1 LGYTS
6 GMRRAPLLALLLI
19 LASAPLFAE
28 EIVYLKSGSA
38 MPVRSHQ
45 VVGDMVHLDLGGDAF
60 IAFPMALV
68 DRIENTKGVELKPS
82 HSNVIRSA
90 GGPQGVAADYSARGL
105 EVNRVTREQ
114 IPKTDDPHIQVDP
127 RMGIVG
133 YVEDPSKGERSS
145 VSTGRRELLGLPS
158 SDAFRGTSRLGN
170 KFVIQGGPKPATR
183 APTVGIRF
191 KGPSTFPPPP
201 AEPPQQP
208 NPLPNPSPN
217 PVMPRPTDDGDGRD
231 SSGDPDP
238 GD

>member
-1 LGYTS
+1 
-6 GMRRAPLLALLLI
+6 MRRARLLALLSL
-19 LASAPLFAE
+19 LASAPGFAE

-45 VVGDMVHLDLGGDAF
+45 VVGDMVHLDLGGDSF
-60 IAFPMALV
+60 IAFPMTLV
-68 DRIENTKGVELKPS
+68 DRIETTKGVELKPS

-90 GGPQGVAADYSARGL
+90 GGAQGVAADYTARGL

-114 IPKTDDPHIQVDP
+114 IPKTDDPHVQFDN

-158 SDAFRGTSRLGN
+158 QDSYRGTSRLGD
-170 KFVIQGGPKPATR
+170 KFVIQGGPKPAQR
-183 APTVGIRF
+183 AQTVGIRF

-201 AEPPQQP
+201 EPPQQP
-208 NPLPNPSPN
+208 NPTPN
-217 PVMPRPTDDGDGRD
+217 PVMPRPTDEGDGGG